1 MLYGSLTRILT
12 QKESQKAIHSCLYN
26 KCHKTLS
33 SFIFHSPNQNLDDFI
48 GSIQVELNLYKDVFI
63 RLQIE
68 ITEYAELNVFF
79 ISLLT
84 LMSNFQ
90 IPIQARIISKFNLQ
104 GLNSQKNFTSWFQS
118 WLSLLNFKN
127 CSVFKGQLIS
137 KANCQAVN
145 SSKKQTENFCPS
157 S

>member
-1 MLYGSLTRILT
+1 MLYGGLTRILT

-48 GSIQVELNLYKDVFI
+48 GSIHVELNLYKDVFI

-68 ITEYAELNVFF
+68 ITEYAELKVFF

-84 LMSNFQ
+84 LMSNLIFKFQ
-90 IPIQARIISKFNLQ
+90 NSICRAVTHRRSSRVDFNHDLVCRILKIVVCLSKVQIF
-104 GLNSQKNFTSWFQS
+104 
-118 WLSLLNFKN
+118 
-127 CSVFKGQLIS
+127 
-137 KANCQAVN
+137 
-145 SSKKQTENFCPS
+145 
-157 S
+157 

>member
-48 GSIQVELNLYKDVFI
+48 GSIHVELNLYKDVFI

-68 ITEYAELNVFF
+68 ITEYAELQVFF
-79 ISLLT
+79 IYLLE
-84 LMSNFQ
+84 MGSSWNFPARASPSCESSE
-90 IPIQARIISKFNLQ
+90 PIQAELGHFNFRAEIEITYLNLCSIKII
-104 GLNSQKNFTSWFQS
+104 
-118 WLSLLNFKN
+118 
-127 CSVFKGQLIS
+127 
-137 KANCQAVN
+137 
-145 SSKKQTENFCPS
+145 
-157 S
+157 

>member
-48 GSIQVELNLYKDVFI
+48 GSIQDELNLYKDVFI

-127 CSVFKGQLIS
+127 CSVLKVS
-137 KANCQAVN
+137 
-145 SSKKQTENFCPS
+145 
-157 S
+157 